1 MVEHAI
7 RELGLAGINLEPGF
21 AQPARHADDQVY
33 FPIYELC
40 QSLNVPV
47 SLMSGPTSPDLR
59 FNDPVPLAKVAQAFP
74 HLDLICYHGY
84 YPNVHQLI
92 GVAFRYERIHV
103 VPDMYLF
110 QAGSEAFIQAA
121 NGFLGEQ
128 LLFGSSYP
136 FRPIGQSIEDLQ
148 AMGLKPDVLDKVL
161 HGNAARVLR
170 LA

>member
-1 MVEHAI
+1 MFMTTEFEQSGEGDAQALATI
-7 RELGLAGINLEPGF
+7 RVAAMRESLERIGRF
-21 AQPARHADDQVY
+21 
-33 FPIYELC
+33 
-40 QSLNVPV
+40 
-47 SLMSGPTSPDLR
+47 DLR